1 MEVSH
6 AEQVD
11 EPAAEYSPSLQS
23 VQSEAEVEEYLPPS
37 HNVQLEEANAP
48 EYEPAVQPEQEA
60 VPPNENFPM
69 RQSVQAVLPEL
80 E

>member
-23 VQSEAEVEEYLPPS
+23 VQNEADTEENFPPS
-37 HNVQLEEANAP
+37 HNVQLEADTP
-48 EYEPAVQPEQEA
+48 EYEPAVQSEQEA
-60 VPPNENFPM
+60 VPPAENFPK
-69 RQSVQAVLPEL
+69 RQLEQA
-80 E
+80 